1 MKKLSRR
8 TLPLYALA
16 GFGPNLLNTVIT
28 IYLVDALQTAGFVE
42 NIESWT
48 YAEKTIIAV
57 LLFSVLKFIAQAV
70 DGIIDVPFAA
80 LTDRIKS
87 RWGKRRPAMLMG
99 LVPMVASFL
108 LFCFPPSLAE
118 NSVGNSIYFGLLL
131 LVFYAAYTLAMVT
144 YYGTYSEVTANE
156 NDRFYLSN
164 WKAFIDT
171 VQYALAYALIPLV
184 VGFGFNIRIL
194 ALAMSPLFL
203 TMILAFLLLKEPS
216 SLPEDVAKLPPEE
229 REVAE
234 KELPIMESIRLTTRN
249 KNFVA
254 WLVLLATFFFGL
266 QMFLSGQNVL
276 ASGPMGLV
284 GWQIAVINSAAFGP
298 VPLTLWLYRK
308 LMKKKGFRVG
318 FQSALISFA
327 LSMLTMSVAYVE
339 WIPSQIVRLAIA
351 ATGAT
356 IGSYG
361 IGAFLSAPY
370 LVPAQMAAEDAEKN
384 GKSNPAMYFAIQGL
398 FTAVVGA
405 VSTGLVWPNL
415 RNVSLNGNE
424 LFGAHLMPYIAIA
437 ACVVSFLVSLKL
449 PKSYDQLGRE
459 Q

>member
-1 MKKLSRR
+1 MEKLSRR
-8 TLPLYALA
+8 KLPLYALA

-28 IYLVDALQTAGFVE
+28 IYLVDALQTAGFE
-42 NIESWT
+42 KNIESWT
-48 YAEKTIIAV
+48 FANKTIIAV
-57 LLFSVLKFIAQAV
+57 FLFSVLKFIAQAV
-70 DGIIDVPFAA
+70 DGIIDIPFAA
-80 LTDRIKS
+80 LTERLKT

-99 LVPMVASFL
+99 LVPMVASYL
-108 LFCFPPSLAE
+108 LFCFPPSMAE
-118 NSVGNSIYFGLLL
+118 NSVGNAIYFGLML
-131 LVFYAAYTLAMVT
+131 LVFYASYTLAMVT

-171 VQYALAYALIPLV
+171 VQYALAYALIPV
-184 VGFGFNIRIL
+184 FVGFGINIRNL
-194 ALAMSPLFL
+194 GLMMSPLFL
-203 TMILAFLLLKEPS
+203 TMILAFVLLKERS
-216 SLPEDVAKLPPEE
+216 TLPEDVAKLPPEE

-234 KELPIMESIRLTTRN
+234 QETPILESIRLTTKN

-276 ASGPMGLV
+276 ASGPMGLE